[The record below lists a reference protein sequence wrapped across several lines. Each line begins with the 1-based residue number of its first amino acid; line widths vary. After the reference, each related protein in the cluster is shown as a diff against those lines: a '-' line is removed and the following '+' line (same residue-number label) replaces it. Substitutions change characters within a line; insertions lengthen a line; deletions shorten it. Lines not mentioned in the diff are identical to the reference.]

1 LAAAPTR
8 PEPAPAQKKTSD
20 VSDPTPPAEA
30 AVSEASAEL
39 DPQSAAAIWRQTLA
53 QLGDVTADCAAR
65 AEGVAISGPNRLVV
79 RFGKAY
85 TQAQLYCER
94 PERRQKL
101 EQTLSRIA
109 GRDIR
114 IDFVTLPDEPAA
126 AGLEPTG
133 AKPPVNRRQRQQELL
148 RHPLVRKAAE
158 LFDTEIIA
166 VLDAPPAGES
176 GEAANTDG
184 TVR

>member
-1 LAAAPTR
+1 M
-8 PEPAPAQKKTSD
+8 
-20 VSDPTPPAEA
+20 
-30 AVSEASAEL
+30 
-39 DPQSAAAIWRQTLA
+39 
-53 QLGDVTADCAAR
+53 TADFAGR
-65 AEGVAISGPNRLVV
+65 ADGVAISGPNRLVV
-79 RFGKAY
+79 RFRKAY
-85 TQAQLYCER
+85 TQAQNYCER

-126 AGLEPTG
+126 AGPESSA
-133 AKPPVNRRQRQQELL
+133 AKPPVNRRQRQQELM

-166 VLDAPPAGES
+166 VLDAPAEGE
-176 GEAANTDG
+176 ETEL
-184 TVR
+184 